1 MPDTTRGKAGPDRD
15 RGAVTTLLAAVV
27 AAFLGGVLAVVAGVT
42 LPARVA
48 PEATTPVNQVVT
60 NYNQ

>member
-1 MPDTTRGKAGPDRD
+1 VIAAAVAGFI
-15 RGAVTTLLAAVV
+15 GGLLALVM
-27 AAFLGGVLAVVAGVT
+27 GVT

>member
-1 MPDTTRGKAGPDRD
+1 MADSARGKDRPAID
-15 RGAVTTLLAAVV
+15 RGATTVLAAAVAGFIGGLLALVM
-27 AAFLGGVLAVVAGVT
+27 GVT
-42 LPARVA
+42 LPSRVA